1 MVEGR
6 EKTGAAVW
14 AAIVVGVVLVAIIL
28 AYAIYSRLNPG

>member
-6 EKTGAAVW
+6 DQSGAAVW

-28 AYAIYSRLNPG
+28 AYAVYSRFNPG